1 MPSCAGLIRLIR
13 RRFVLALIFA
23 LSLTYC
29 IFSLIRN
36 EKKTSLNL
44 NSNLEDIMDHMM
56 INDNKEDLIP
66 DDNMLEELKASDKW
80 QMDIL
85 DSAVNDNTGNM
96 DIFNESDASIQLC
109 RNSIQGKGLI
119 VDERGLVCSRR
130 EVLPN
135 GCCKIEQKQIAK
147 KEQALSVV
155 KRERYSC
162 KTCNPQGCCMI
173 YEYCVSCCLHPDK
186 QIRGRKNILLGFTKA
201 QRNEEKTHIRN
212 SDRFQICLAI
222 CRTSSSSV
230 QHENIYKDPHAKH
243 CYTSNSQRH
252 QRNINSLNN
261 NGENPAVIVTFSFV
275 VALFI
280 HFSPEISYHSLNESH
295 IPCYVNVISP
305 NCMLTLHHNFE
316 IHIE

>member
-109 RNSIQGKGLI
+109 RNSIQ
-119 VDERGLVCSRR
+119 
-130 EVLPN
+130 
-135 GCCKIEQKQIAK
+135 
-147 KEQALSVV
+147 
-155 KRERYSC
+155 
-162 KTCNPQGCCMI
+162 
-173 YEYCVSCCLHPDK
+173 

-280 HFSPEISYHSLNESH
+280 HFSPETSYHSLNESH